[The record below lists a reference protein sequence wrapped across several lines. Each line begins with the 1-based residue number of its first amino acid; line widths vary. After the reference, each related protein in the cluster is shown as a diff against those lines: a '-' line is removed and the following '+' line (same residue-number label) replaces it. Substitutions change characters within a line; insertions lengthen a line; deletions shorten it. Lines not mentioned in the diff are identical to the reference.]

1 MDIWKQQKTAIEYAK
16 RQGLNVENRS
26 FMYNYVPSVEVRKG
40 CFVALCDS
48 LNFRGNATIGYL
60 SREITEDE
68 MEEIIYLAKAYI
80 RDGIHGMFE
89 VVFNAKDNNTN
100 EILSDREITALWD
113 GEIFSY
119 KDTLEFRKKYLAEEG
134 ITWHEI
140 SPAMVKR
147 LNSILFKDN

>member
-1 MDIWKQQKTAIEYAK
+1 MDIWKQQKSAIEYAK

-60 SREITEDE
+60 S
-68 MEEIIYLAKAYI
+68 
-80 RDGIHGMFE
+80 
-89 VVFNAKDNNTN
+89 FNAKDNNTN

-147 LNSILFKDN
+147 LNSIPFKDN

>member
-1 MDIWKQQKTAIEYAK
+1 MDIWKQQKSAIEYAK

-60 SREITEDE
+60 S
-68 MEEIIYLAKAYI
+68 
-80 RDGIHGMFE
+80 
-89 VVFNAKDNNTN
+89 FNAKDNNTN

-147 LNSILFKDN
+147 LNSIPFMDN

>member
-1 MDIWKQQKTAIEYAK
+1 MDIWKQQKSAIEYAK

-60 SREITEDE
+60 S
-68 MEEIIYLAKAYI
+68 
-80 RDGIHGMFE
+80 
-89 VVFNAKDNNTN
+89 FNAKDNNTN

-140 SPAMVKR
+140 SPAMVKQ
-147 LNSILFKDN
+147 LNSIPFKDN

>member
-68 MEEIIYLAKAYI
+68 MEEIIYLAKAYM

-100 EILSDREITALWD
+100 EILSDREITA
-113 GEIFSY
+113 
-119 KDTLEFRKKYLAEEG
+119 
-134 ITWHEI
+134 
-140 SPAMVKR
+140 
-147 LNSILFKDN
+147 

>member
-1 MDIWKQQKTAIEYAK
+1 MDIWKQQKSAIEYAK

-60 SREITEDE
+60 S
-68 MEEIIYLAKAYI
+68 
-80 RDGIHGMFE
+80 
-89 VVFNAKDNNTN
+89 FNAKDNNPN

-113 GEIFSY
+113 GETFSY

-147 LNSILFKDN
+147 LNSIPFKDN